1 MARRFRA
8 SSAALLVLAIAVV
21 VGCRRGGGSSSI
33 GSTPGTGTP
42 PTSTSEPGLWG
53 TAFADMIL
61 ETWPDPST
69 IDPGMGFQYNHGIVL
84 HGIERIYEKTLDP
97 RYLAY
102 IQAFVDAYIGP
113 DGEDLDLGARHD
125 VDRIQP
131 AILLPF
137 LYEETGEPRYLTA
150 ADGVRDRYDSFPVN
164 AEGGYWHKYWT
175 PNELWLDT
183 IYMTQPFLTR
193 YGAVTDCGSF
203 CEDTATFQIVLLA
216 QHAQDPQTGLLRHG
230 WDQDRNAPWAD
241 PATGLAPIVWSRG
254 SGWYAMSLVDVLDD
268 LAVDHPRRAELIAI
282 LGALAEGLRDTQ
294 DAATGLWHQVVDQGE
309 RPDNWIET
317 SGSAMFVYALKRAVD
332 RGYLA
337 PDFLDVARRGWEGL
351 KQVVAT
357 ASAGGP
363 PTLTGAVVGM
373 GIQSYYAWYVDKP
386 RLANSTHGLCAIL
399 MAASQ
404 MESYEPTGTE
414 VDPLPGLV
422 RVPPVGPGRSRA
434 IGLASASLG
443 DRDPPSRK
451 RRIAY
456 GSRSAAMDLR

>member
-1 MARRFRA
+1 MTRRSRARH
-8 SSAALLVLAIAVV
+8 AALVVLAVPVI
-21 VGCRRGGGSSSI
+21 GCRGAGGSPSS
-33 GSTPGTGTP
+33 GSTAGAASPSTPYVETGLL
-42 PTSTSEPGLWG
+42 GLQ
-53 TAFADMIL
+53 FADMIL
-61 ETWPDPST
+61 ETWPDPSG
-69 IDPGMGFQYNHGIVL
+69 IYPGVGFQYNNGIVL
-84 HGIERIYEKTLDP
+84 HGIERIYEKTHDP

-102 IQAFVDAYIGP
+102 IQTFVDAYIGP
-113 DGEDLDLGARHD
+113 AGQDLDLGAAHD
-125 VDRIQP
+125 VDRVQP

-137 LYEETGEPRYLTA
+137 LYEETGEQRYLTA

-203 CEDTATFQIVLLA
+203 CEDTATFQISLLA

-241 PATGLAPIVWSRG
+241 PVTGLAPIVWSRG

-294 DAATGLWHQVVDQGE
+294 DAATGLWYQVVDHGE

-317 SGSAMFVYALKRAVD
+317 SGSAMFVYALKKAVD

-337 PDFLDVARRGWEGL
+337 PDFLEVARRGWEGL
-351 KQVVAT
+351 KQVVAN

-363 PTLTGAVVGM
+363 PTITGAVVGM

-404 MESYEPTGTE
+404 MESYDPIGTE
-414 VDPLPGLV
+414 LDPLPGLV
-422 RVPPVGPGRSRA
+422 RAPPIGPVHSRLDSLSARRSVAESSMRT
-434 IGLASASLG
+434 L
-443 DRDPPSRK
+443 
-451 RRIAY
+451 RR
-456 GSRSAAMDLR
+456 